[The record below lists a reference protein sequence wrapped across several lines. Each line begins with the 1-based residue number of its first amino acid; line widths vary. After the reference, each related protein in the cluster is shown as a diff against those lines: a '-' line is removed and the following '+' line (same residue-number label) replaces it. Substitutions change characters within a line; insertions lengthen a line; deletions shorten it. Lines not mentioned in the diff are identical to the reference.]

1 MWSIGGNAKLIL
13 AMINVLAPIFAITL
27 IGFVLGRSKIE
38 LHAGTLSTT
47 VLLVATPALI
57 FSSLTSYGVT
67 PAMLLEM
74 AAAAIL
80 CLSASAVLS
89 MLIIKM
95 FGLSMRTFLPSLML
109 PNSGNMGLPLVMLAF
124 GDEGLKLGVSYFFV
138 VALVQHSVVFSIAS
152 GSYTMN
158 HLLKQPLIY
167 AVAAVILVSTT
178 GIIVPEVV
186 LTTTEILGGMMV
198 PAMLIL
204 LGSSLAGL
212 TISDLKPA
220 IVVAVSRLVIGVLSA
235 LAVIWVLGLEGQVAG
250 VVFLLS
256 TMPTAIITY
265 VFAERYR
272 PNPGQIASSVVA
284 STLLTFGCLPVL
296 LWVAVKIL
304 EQT

>member
-1 MWSIGGNAKLIL
+1 LIF
-13 AMINVLAPIFAITL
+13 AMVNVLAPIFAITL

-74 AAAAIL
+74 AAAAIF

-89 MLIIKM
+89 MLTIKM
-95 FGLSMRTFLPSLML
+95 FGLSMRSFLPSLML

-138 VALVQHSVVFSIAS
+138 VALVQHSVGFSIAS
-152 GSYTMN
+152 GSYAMG

-178 GIIVPEVV
+178 GIAVPEVV

-212 TISDLKPA
+212 TISDLRPA
-220 IVVAVSRLVIGVLSA
+220 LVVAVSRLVIGMLSA
-235 LAVIWVLGLEGQVAG
+235 LAVIWVLGLEGRVAG

-265 VFAERYR
+265 VFAQRYR
-272 PNPGQIASSVVA
+272 PEPGQIASAVVA
-284 STLLTFGCLPVL
+284 STLLTFGCLPFL
-296 LWVAVKIL
+296 LWFAVKVL
-304 EQT
+304 EQS